1 MDDALPIGG
10 LVRLQSEYQKAA
22 LAGRRFVTSSEV
34 AWQGR
39 LDEELV
45 ESLTGIDS
53 GTKMKKRVAFNDEG
67 RHIIYYGIGLSAEDD
82 RGAA

>member
-1 MDDALPIGG
+1 
-10 LVRLQSEYQKAA
+10 
-22 LAGRRFVTSSEV
+22 
-34 AWQGR
+34 
-39 LDEELV
+39 LV
-45 ESLTGIDS
+45 ESLTGSDS